1 VHEYVFNLLIDRLE
15 CLDVSVT
22 WIFLVDIETL
32 ARIHSQAGL
41 GTHTLV
47 LVFALQEFQP
57 LDQKRAAVTEGEWRK
72 VSASDL

>member
-1 VHEYVFNLLIDRLE
+1 
-15 CLDVSVT
+15 
-22 WIFLVDIETL
+22 VDIETL